1 VEVLHD
7 DFPEETGWTLRDSA
21 GALIARQLTD
31 SYNISGGTTAE
42 TRNIAAGMYTFVM
55 TDRAGDGIC
64 CEFGFGSFRIL
75 VDGETVISNNGE
87 FSESVQETFTFPV
100 GSSNLDDEV
109 GYNCSGVLSGCSM
122 VRHFQR
128 KPTCPLAYYLLYTG
142 YRYHDRG
149 NVLLSSNFSSHS
161 LINSFCHESRLLWK
175 SFMMTI
181 PWKQAGRS
189 ATAPVR

>member
-31 SYNISGGTTAE
+31 SYNISGGTTAK

-87 FSESVQETFTFPV
+87 FSESVEETFVV
-100 GSSNLDDEV
+100 GSSNLDDEAA
-109 GYNCSGVLSGCSM
+109 YDCSGILSGCSM
-122 VRHFQR
+122 VRYFER
-128 KPTCPLAYYLLYTG
+128 KHTCHWHTTYCTWVADTMIEVMYC
-142 YRYHDRG
+142 YHQ
-149 NVLLSSNFSSHS
+149 SSN
-161 LINSFCHESRLLWK
+161 LTL
-175 SFMMTI
+175 
-181 PWKQAGRS
+181 
-189 ATAPVR
+189 